1 LPLSVLL
8 LVLLLSVAVLLPVLL
23 LSVVLLLLVLLLGV
37 EDMSGLVALEVAEV
51 LDEDGSV
58 VPEGWVPAGV
68 VVLLSLLP
76 APPLVC
82 A

>member
-8 LVLLLSVAVLLPVLL
+8 LSVLPVLPVLLVVLL
-23 LSVVLLLLVLLLGV
+23 LSVVPVLLLGV

-58 VPEGWVPAGV
+58 VPDGWVPAGV

-76 APPLVC
+76 ALPLVC